1 MDQLDHLQKSR
12 GKMVFTTNQRDRELN
27 AHQKAS
33 FITLLL
39 RDGNVLTTAGIAR
52 LIGTT
57 WEGAEFMMEMISGV
71 VPVVKID
78 GKWQW
83 DDKQVKY

>member
-1 MDQLDHLQKSR
+1 MLSILDIRH
-12 GKMVFTTNQRDRELN
+12 RELN

-33 FITLLL
+33 FITILL
-39 RDGNVLTTAGIAR
+39 RDGNELTTAGIAR

-71 VPVVKID
+71 VPVLKID
-78 GKWQW
+78 GKWRW
-83 DDKQVKY
+83 MDSKGL